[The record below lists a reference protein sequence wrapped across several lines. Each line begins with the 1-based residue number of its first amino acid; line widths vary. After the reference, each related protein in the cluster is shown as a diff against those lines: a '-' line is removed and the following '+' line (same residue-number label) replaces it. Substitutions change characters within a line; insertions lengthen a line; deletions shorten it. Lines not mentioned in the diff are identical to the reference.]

1 MKVIAIDIDD
11 TLNNYS
17 EILGNTTFPCNA
29 TYPFPPEKFDGYL
42 EMVRTQKADTDD
54 LLNPEFSFLRQTIN
68 GQCYELATTRPGA
81 VEFLQWLA
89 TGGWRIVICTQRDLR
104 RTEQPTRKW
113 LRDNAIPFHELFIA
127 VDKLAFCKD
136 WGIRH
141 LVDDHLYS
149 VKYADQYGINVFY
162 PIMPKHDGPVSG
174 LAKGFRTFEQ
184 VRQWIQER
192 N

>member
-17 EILGNTTFPCNA
+17 EILRNTDFPYNA
-29 TYPFPPEKFDGYL
+29 TYPVSADKFAKYL
-42 EMVRTQKADTDD
+42 EMVRAEQADKDD
-54 LLNPEFSFLRQTIN
+54 LLNPEFSFVRQSIN
-68 GQCYELATTRPGA
+68 GQCYELAAARPDA
-81 VEFLQWLA
+81 VNFLQWLRND
-89 TGGWRIVICTQRDLR
+89 GWRIIICTQRDLR
-104 RTEQPTRKW
+104 RAEHPTRRW
-113 LRDNAIPFHELFIA
+113 LRDNAIPFHDLFIA

-136 WGIRH
+136 WGIDY

-149 VKYADQYGINVFY
+149 VKFADDYGVNVFY
-162 PIMPKHDGPVSG
+162 PVMPKHTGCAAG
-174 LAKGFRTFEQ
+174 LAKGFTAFDQ